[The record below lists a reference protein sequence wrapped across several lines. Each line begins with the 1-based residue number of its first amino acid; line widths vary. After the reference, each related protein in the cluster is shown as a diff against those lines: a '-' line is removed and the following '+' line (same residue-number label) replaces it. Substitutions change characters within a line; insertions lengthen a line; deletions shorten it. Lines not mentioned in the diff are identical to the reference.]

1 MTESKLQVPT
11 ELRNSAEKAIDQTEK
26 AFDMFFDAANKS
38 VASIPSSPMDISK
51 KALSLA
57 EQNMK
62 AAFDH
67 ARKLVHATDL
77 QEAMQIQS
85 DFLKGQFTN
94 AGDQMKQIAEGVMSA
109 AKDASVSRLGI
120 S

>member
-1 MTESKLQVPT
+1 
-11 ELRNSAEKAIDQTEK
+11 
-26 AFDMFFDAANKS
+26 
-38 VASIPSSPMDISK
+38 
-51 KALSLA
+51 
-57 EQNMK
+57 
-62 AAFDH
+62 
-67 ARKLVHATDL
+67 
-77 QEAMQIQS
+77 MQIQS